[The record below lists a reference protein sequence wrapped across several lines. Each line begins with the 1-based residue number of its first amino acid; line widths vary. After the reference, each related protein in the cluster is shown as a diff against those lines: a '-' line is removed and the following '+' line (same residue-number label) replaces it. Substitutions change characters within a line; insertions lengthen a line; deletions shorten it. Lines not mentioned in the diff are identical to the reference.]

1 MPGTCF
7 IHMKIIQSKYE
18 IYIENVTNHAL
29 HSVMMHWIWRKL
41 NGAGLVTVH
50 GSHHGS
56 LEACFASVRK
66 HRDAFGDAPIS
77 INLHHG
83 QVKDAPKIVA
93 VAVAGRDVS
102 ITSRWVH

>member
-1 MPGTCF
+1 MLDVCF
-7 IHMKIIQSKYE
+7 VSMKIIQTRYE
-18 IYIENVTNHAL
+18 IYIENVANHARK
-29 HSVMMHWIWRKL
+29 SVTMHWVWRKL
-41 NGAGLVTVH
+41 DGGFVTVH

-83 QVKDAPKIVA
+83 QVKDAPRIVA
-93 VAVAGRDVS
+93 VAVAARDVS
-102 ITSRWVH
+102 ISSLQMH

>member
-1 MPGTCF
+1 
-7 IHMKIIQSKYE
+7 MKIIQAKYE
-18 IYIENVTNHAL
+18 IYIENVANHVL

-41 NGAGLVTVH
+41 NGVGLVTVH

-77 INLHHG
+77 INLHHAEAA
-83 QVKDAPKIVA
+83 DASRIVA
-93 VAVAGRDVS
+93 LAVAERDIA
-102 ITSRWVH
+102 ITSRRIH

>member
-1 MPGTCF
+1 MCF
-7 IHMKIIQSKYE
+7 AGMKIIQNKYE
-18 IYIENVTNHAL
+18 IYIENVANHAL
-29 HSVMMHWIWRKL
+29 HSVMTHWIWRKL

-66 HRDAFGDAPIS
+66 HRDRFGDAPIS
-77 INLHHG
+77 INLRHG
-83 QVKDAPKIVA
+83 DVKDAPRIVA

-102 ITSRWVH
+102 ITSRQIG